1 MFNMKS
7 PTNIYKLIDD
17 YSALPISVP
26 NSWNF
31 FNHVL
36 NFWLII
42 KYKSTSDKFWR
53 E

>member
-26 NSWNF
+26 KPEIS
-31 FNHVL
+31 
-36 NFWLII
+36 LIT
-42 KYKSTSDKFWR
+42 Y
-53 E
+53 